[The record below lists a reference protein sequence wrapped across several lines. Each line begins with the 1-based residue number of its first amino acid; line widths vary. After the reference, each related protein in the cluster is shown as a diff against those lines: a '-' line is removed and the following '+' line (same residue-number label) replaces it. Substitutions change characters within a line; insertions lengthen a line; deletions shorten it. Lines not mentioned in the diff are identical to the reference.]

1 MWHWQNGHRG
11 KQKKLHYHKYLWHF
25 TPFHLLHGSVS
36 GDGKCSMC
44 LYGTFVSLPVP
55 PFPALLQQ
63 ASLASIISMLF
74 AYICLILLISLHSLA
89 FRGMSLTHAPLHTQ
103 GRPNSYTCHPDF
115 GRGHKWACQSGHRAS
130 ASPIPGYPFLSVPLA
145 VNSPKPRSSNKE
157 SLSPAHR

>member
-1 MWHWQNGHRG
+1 
-11 KQKKLHYHKYLWHF
+11 
-25 TPFHLLHGSVS
+25 
-36 GDGKCSMC
+36 MC
-44 LYGTFVSLPVP
+44 LYGTFLSLPVP
-55 PFPALLQQ
+55 PFSALLQQ
-63 ASLASIISMLF
+63 ASLGSIISMLF